1 MAASLKQCCRQRDYR
16 LRQQGFSLVET
27 AIAALLFAISVLG
40 LLQYHQRLQQAFV
53 HQWQQRQ
60 AWHLAYQQFAIY
72 AAGQGGGASTLLER
86 DLPPGWQL
94 HLTEQIQTATCRRV
108 SSTVITPQYYQ
119 ARLYRWFCFTN
130 ANQQTV
136 REGH

>member
-1 MAASLKQCCRQRDYR
+1 MANSLRMPCGRYRQRQH
-16 LRQQGFSLVET
+16 QQGFGLVET
-27 AIAALLFAISVLG
+27 AIAALFFAVSVLG

-72 AAGQGGGASTLLER
+72 AAGRGGKASTLLER

-94 HLTEQIQTATCRRV
+94 DLTEQFQTAACLCV
-108 SSTVITPQYYQ
+108 SSTVTTPQHYQ
-119 ARLYRWFCFTN
+119 AFLSRWFCFTDTN
-130 ANQQTV
+130 RQTV
-136 REGH
+136 PEGN